1 MPLTLRAVEGWQL
14 AHHGNRRQN
23 AFCAMM
29 SEQSQSCSGCLRM
42 QQRICD
48 GVNGVPC
55 TLRCPFGINESA
67 VGVKI
72 GKEIIAYLQTGQVF
86 FKAPNPRQT
95 HRVLKLLKQYGLA
108 VDHRKAARHYNET
121 RVVQPDEYQATIR
134 LLQFFADQLGALA
147 NQIQLQQKD
156 SEPEQI
162 KRARQYIEA
171 NCEEELSLADVA
183 KQAGMSTFY
192 FCKRFKKVTG
202 VNFAHYVSCLRVEK
216 AKNLLLNP
224 NYRISEIAYRG
235 RFSVPHP
242 FQPDIQEH
250 RRPVAHRIPGQQ
262 LIRRIEQPAGKF
274 SKPEQLSAHRR
285 TGARIGTEEERV
297 FLVEDHPLMRRS
309 ITEAIER
316 ESDLTVSGHAEDA
329 PAAQAE
335 ILLLQPD
342 IVLTDIQLKS
352 SSGLDL
358 IKSLHAQLP
367 ALPIVATTMFAARQ
381 SERLARDAGAT
392 AFVHK
397 ADGPDQLIAAI
408 RSVLKSDERE
418 ENS

>member
-1 MPLTLRAVEGWQL
+1 MNATRIPIEFGATAPRLQIALRQEAPTDSRAPAAAVMNLNGESGNFTKVTNANRRLVEALAGSATFREYQAAFEETTGLPLTLRAVEGWQL
-14 AHHGNRRQN
+14 AHQGNRRQN

-55 TLRCPFGINESA
+55 TLRCPFGITESA

-72 GKEIIAYLQTGQVF
+72 GSEIVAFLQTGQVF
-86 FKAPNPRQT
+86 FKTPNPRQT
-95 HRVLKLLKQYGLA
+95 HRVLKLLKQNGLA
-108 VDHRKAARHYNET
+108 LDHRKAARHYNET
-121 RVVQPDEYQATIR
+121 RVVQPNEYQATIR

-171 NCEEELSLADVA
+171 HCEEELSLADAA

-224 NYRISEIAYRG
+224 NYRISEIAYQVG
-235 RFSVPHP
+235 
-242 FQPDIQEH
+242 FQSLTH
-250 RRPVAHRIPGQQ
+250 FNRIFRSIAGQSPTEY
-262 LIRRIEQPAGKF
+262 R
-274 SKPEQLSAHRR
+274 EQLS
-285 TGARIGTEEERV
+285 
-297 FLVEDHPLMRRS
+297 
-309 ITEAIER
+309 
-316 ESDLTVSGHAEDA
+316 
-329 PAAQAE
+329 
-335 ILLLQPD
+335 
-342 IVLTDIQLKS
+342 K
-352 SSGLDL
+352 
-358 IKSLHAQLP
+358 
-367 ALPIVATTMFAARQ
+367 
-381 SERLARDAGAT
+381 
-392 AFVHK
+392 
-397 ADGPDQLIAAI
+397 
-408 RSVLKSDERE
+408 
-418 ENS
+418 N